1 MLVHNLSQP
10 LPAFRNAV
18 VTIGTFDGV
27 HRGHR
32 LILDRMRAVAAEVD
46 GETVIVTF
54 DPHPRNIVGMR
65 SDPQPLLTT
74 MSERIG
80 LLADIGIDHLVI
92 VPFTPAFAA
101 MDPRDYVR
109 DFLVARFHPHTLII
123 GYDHRF
129 GRKREGDYHLLE
141 SLSITYGYQVRE
153 LDAKILRDAAI
164 SSTRIREALIEGRPE
179 EASEQLGYPYFFS
192 GLVRHGDKR
201 GRTIGFPTAN
211 LKPDDPAKLLPADGV
226 YAVRITLSDADGEAY
241 TKTGMMNI
249 GLRPTV
255 DGKRHLAEVHIF
267 DFNADIYGRVL
278 TVQVLARIREER
290 RFSGLEALQ
299 AQLSEDRSSA
309 MLLADKHTLNSK

>member
-1 MLVHNLSQP
+1 MQVHSLSQP

-32 LILDRMRAVAAEVD
+32 LILDRMRSVAEEVG
-46 GETVIVTF
+46 GETVIITF

-74 MSERIG
+74 MPERIN
-80 LLADIGIDHLVI
+80 LLAKIGIDHLVI

-101 MDPRDYVR
+101 MDPRDYVK
-109 DFLVARFHPHTLII
+109 DFLVARFQPHTLII

-141 SLSITYGYQVRE
+141 SLSETFGFQVRE

-164 SSTRIREALIEGRPE
+164 SSTRIREALMEGCPE
-179 EASEQLGYPYFFS
+179 EAAEQLGYPYFFS

-226 YAVRITLSDADGEAY
+226 YAVRVSLSEADGDAY

-255 DGKRHLAEVHIF
+255 DGTRHLAEVNLF
-267 DFNADIYGRVL
+267 DFNEDIYGRVL
-278 TVQVLARIREER
+278 TVQVIARIREER
-290 RFSGLEALQ
+290 KFSGLDALQ
-299 AQLSEDRSSA
+299 AQLSDDREMA
-309 MLLADKHTLNSK
+309 MKLAGTHT

>member
-1 MLVHNLSQP
+1 MQVHSLSQP

-32 LILDRMRAVAAEVD
+32 LILDRMRSVAEEVG
-46 GETVIVTF
+46 GETVIITF

-74 MSERIG
+74 MPERIN
-80 LLADIGIDHLVI
+80 LLAKIGIDHLVI

-101 MDPRDYVR
+101 MDPRDYVQ

-129 GRKREGDYHLLE
+129 GRQREGDYHLLE
-141 SLSITYGYQVRE
+141 SLSETYGFQVRE
-153 LDAKILRDAAI
+153 LDAQILRDAAI
-164 SSTRIREALIEGRPE
+164 SSTRIREALMQGRPE
-179 EASEQLGYPYFFS
+179 EAAEQLGYPYFFS

-226 YAVRITLSDADGEAY
+226 YAVRISLSEADGDAY

-255 DGKRHLAEVHIF
+255 DGTRHLAEVNIF
-267 DFNADIYGRVL
+267 DFNEDIYGRVL
-278 TVQVLARIREER
+278 TVQVISRIREER
-290 RFSGLEALQ
+290 KFSGLEALQ
-299 AQLSEDRSSA
+299 SQLSNDRSTA
-309 MLLADKHTLNSK
+309 MLLTSTTT

>member
-1 MLVHNLSQP
+1 MQVHSLSQP

-32 LILDRMRAVAAEVD
+32 LILDRMRSVAEEVG
-46 GETVIVTF
+46 GETVIITF

-74 MSERIG
+74 MPERIN
-80 LLADIGIDHLVI
+80 LLAKIGIDHLVI

-101 MDPRDYVR
+101 MDPRDYVQ

-129 GRKREGDYHLLE
+129 GRQREGDYHLLE
-141 SLSITYGYQVRE
+141 SLSETYGFQVRE
-153 LDAKILRDAAI
+153 LDAQILRDAAI
-164 SSTRIREALIEGRPE
+164 SSTRIREALMQGRPE
-179 EASEQLGYPYFFS
+179 EATEQLGYPYFFS

-226 YAVRITLSDADGEAY
+226 YAVRISLSEADGDAY

-255 DGKRHLAEVHIF
+255 DGTRHLAEVNIF
-267 DFNADIYGRVL
+267 DFNEDIYGRVL
-278 TVQVLARIREER
+278 TVQVISRIREER
-290 RFSGLEALQ
+290 KFSGLEALQ
-299 AQLSEDRSSA
+299 AQLSNDRSTA
-309 MLLADKHTLNSK
+309 MLLTSTTT

>member
-1 MLVHNLSQP
+1 MQVHYLSQPLP

-32 LILDRMRAVAAEVD
+32 LILDRMRAVAEEVN

-74 MSERIG
+74 MSERIS
-80 LLADIGIDHLVI
+80 LLAGIGIDHLVI

-101 MDPRDYVR
+101 MNPRDYVR
-109 DFLVARFHPHTLII
+109 DFLVAKFQPHTLII

-129 GRKREGDYHLLE
+129 GSRRAGDYQLLE
-141 SLSITYGYQVRE
+141 SLADTYGYQVRE
-153 LDAKILRDAAI
+153 LDAQILRDAAI
-164 SSTRIREALIEGRPE
+164 SSTRIREALMQGRPE
-179 EASEQLGYPYFFS
+179 DATEQLGYPYFFS

-226 YAVRITLSDADGEAY
+226 YAVRISLSEADGDAY
-241 TKTGMMNI
+241 TKNGMMNI
-249 GLRPTV
+249 GSRPTV
-255 DGKRHLAEVHIF
+255 DGTRHLAEVNIF
-267 DFNADIYGRVL
+267 DFNEDIYGRVL
-278 TVQVLARIREER
+278 TVQVIARIREER
-290 RFSGLEALQ
+290 KFSGLDALQ
-299 AQLSEDRSSA
+299 AQLADDKTSA
-309 MLLADKHTLNSK
+309 TRLTQTAN

>member
-1 MLVHNLSQP
+1 MQVHSLSQP

-32 LILDRMRAVAAEVD
+32 LILDRMRSVAEEVG
-46 GETVIVTF
+46 GETVIITF

-74 MSERIG
+74 MPERIN
-80 LLADIGIDHLVI
+80 LLAKIGIDHLVI
-92 VPFTPAFAA
+92 VPFSPAFAA
-101 MDPRDYVR
+101 MDPRDYVQ

-129 GRKREGDYHLLE
+129 GRQREGDYHLLE
-141 SLSITYGYQVRE
+141 SLSETYGFQVRE
-153 LDAKILRDAAI
+153 LDAQILRDAAI
-164 SSTRIREALIEGRPE
+164 SSTRIREALTEGRPE
-179 EASEQLGYPYFFS
+179 EATEQLGYPYFFS

-226 YAVRITLSDADGEAY
+226 YAVRISLSEADGDAY

-255 DGKRHLAEVHIF
+255 DGTRHLAEVNIF
-267 DFNADIYGRVL
+267 DFNEDIYGRVL
-278 TVQVLARIREER
+278 TVQVISRIREER
-290 RFSGLEALQ
+290 KFSGLEALQ
-299 AQLSEDRSSA
+299 AQLSSDRSTA
-309 MLLADKHTLNSK
+309 MLLTSTNT

>member
-1 MLVHNLSQP
+1 MQVHSLSQP

-32 LILDRMRAVAAEVD
+32 LILDRMRSVAEEVG
-46 GETVIVTF
+46 GETVIITF

-74 MSERIG
+74 MPERIN
-80 LLADIGIDHLVI
+80 LLAKIGIDHLVI

-101 MDPRDYVR
+101 MDPRAYVQ

-129 GRKREGDYHLLE
+129 GRQREGDYHLLE
-141 SLSITYGYQVRE
+141 SLSETYGFQVRE
-153 LDAKILRDAAI
+153 LDAQILRDAAI
-164 SSTRIREALIEGRPE
+164 SSTRIREALVQGRPE
-179 EASEQLGYPYFFS
+179 EATEQLGYPYFFS

-226 YAVRITLSDADGEAY
+226 YAVRVSLSESDGDAY

-255 DGKRHLAEVHIF
+255 DGTRHLAEVNIF
-267 DFNADIYGRVL
+267 DFNEDIYGRVL
-278 TVQVLARIREER
+278 TVQVISRIREER
-290 RFSGLEALQ
+290 KFSGLEALQ
-299 AQLSEDRSSA
+299 AQLSSDRSTA
-309 MLLADKHTLNSK
+309 MLLTSTNT

>member
-1 MLVHNLSQP
+1 MQVHNLSQP

-32 LILDRMRAVAAEVD
+32 LILDRMRAVAEEVN

-74 MSERIG
+74 MLERIS
-80 LLADIGIDHLVI
+80 LLSAIGIDHLVI

-101 MDPRDYVR
+101 MDPQDYVR

-129 GRKREGDYHLLE
+129 GRKREGDYQLLE
-141 SLSITYGYQVRE
+141 SLSDTFGYQVRE
-153 LDAKILRDAAI
+153 LDAQILRDAAI
-164 SSTRIREALIEGRPE
+164 SSTRIREALQLGRPE
-179 EASEQLGYPYFFS
+179 EATEQLGYPYFFS

-226 YAVRITLSDADGEAY
+226 YAVRITLSEADGEAY

-255 DGKRHLAEVHIF
+255 DGTRHLAEVNIF
-267 DFNADIYGRVL
+267 DFNEDIYGRVL
-278 TVQVLARIREER
+278 TVQVIARIRDER
-290 RFSGLEALQ
+290 KFSSLDALQ
-299 AQLSEDRSSA
+299 AQIAEDKSSA
-309 MLLADKHTLNSK
+309 IRLTGTTT

>member
-1 MLVHNLSQP
+1 MQVHSLSQP

-32 LILDRMRAVAAEVD
+32 LILDRMRSVAEEVG
-46 GETVIVTF
+46 GETVIITF

-74 MSERIG
+74 MPERIN
-80 LLADIGIDHLVI
+80 LLAKIGIDHLVI

-101 MDPRDYVR
+101 MDPRDYVK

-129 GRKREGDYHLLE
+129 GRQREGDYHLLE
-141 SLSITYGYQVRE
+141 SLSETYGFQVRE
-153 LDAKILRDAAI
+153 LDAQILRDAAI
-164 SSTRIREALIEGRPE
+164 SSTRIREALTEGRPE
-179 EASEQLGYPYFFS
+179 EATEQLGYPYFFS

-226 YAVRITLSDADGEAY
+226 YAVRISLSEADGDAY

-255 DGKRHLAEVHIF
+255 DGTRHLAEVNIF

-278 TVQVLARIREER
+278 TVQVISRIREER
-290 RFSGLEALQ
+290 KFSGLEALQ
-299 AQLSEDRSSA
+299 AQLSSDRSTA
-309 MLLADKHTLNSK
+309 MLLTSTNT

>member
-1 MLVHNLSQP
+1 
-10 LPAFRNAV
+10 
-18 VTIGTFDGV
+18 
-27 HRGHR
+27 
-32 LILDRMRAVAAEVD
+32 
-46 GETVIVTF
+46 VIITF

-74 MSERIG
+74 MPERIN
-80 LLADIGIDHLVI
+80 LLAKIGIDHLVI

-101 MDPRDYVR
+101 MDPRDYVK

-129 GRKREGDYHLLE
+129 GRQREGDYHLLE
-141 SLSITYGYQVRE
+141 SLSETYGFQVRE
-153 LDAKILRDAAI
+153 LDAQILRDAAI
-164 SSTRIREALIEGRPE
+164 SSTRIREALMQGRPE
-179 EASEQLGYPYFFS
+179 EATEQLGYPYFFS

-226 YAVRITLSDADGEAY
+226 YAVRISLSEADGDAY

-255 DGKRHLAEVHIF
+255 DGTRHLAEVNIF
-267 DFNADIYGRVL
+267 DFNEDIYGRVL
-278 TVQVLARIREER
+278 TVQVISRIREER
-290 RFSGLEALQ
+290 KFSGLEALQ
-299 AQLSEDRSSA
+299 AQLSSDRSTA
-309 MLLADKHTLNSK
+309 MLLTSTNT

>member
-1 MLVHNLSQP
+1 MQVHSLSQP

-32 LILDRMRAVAAEVD
+32 LILDRMRSVAEEVG
-46 GETVIVTF
+46 GETVIITF

-74 MSERIG
+74 MPERIN
-80 LLADIGIDHLVI
+80 LLAKIGIDHLVI

-101 MDPRDYVR
+101 MDPRDYVQ

-129 GRKREGDYHLLE
+129 GRQREGDYHLLE
-141 SLSITYGYQVRE
+141 SLSETYGFQVRE
-153 LDAKILRDAAI
+153 LDAQILRDAAI
-164 SSTRIREALIEGRPE
+164 SSTRIREALMQGRPE
-179 EASEQLGYPYFFS
+179 EATEQLGYPYFFS

-226 YAVRITLSDADGEAY
+226 YAVRISLSEADGDAY

-255 DGKRHLAEVHIF
+255 DGTRHLAEVNIF
-267 DFNADIYGRVL
+267 DFNEDIYGRVL
-278 TVQVLARIREER
+278 TVQVISRIREER
-290 RFSGLEALQ
+290 KFSGLEALQ
-299 AQLSEDRSSA
+299 SQLSNDRSTA
-309 MLLADKHTLNSK
+309 MLLTSTTT

>member
-1 MLVHNLSQP
+1 MQVHSLSQP

-32 LILDRMRAVAAEVD
+32 LILDRMRSVAEEVG
-46 GETVIVTF
+46 GETVIITF

-74 MSERIG
+74 MPERIN
-80 LLADIGIDHLVI
+80 LLAEIGIDHLVI

-101 MDPRDYVR
+101 MDPRDYVQ

-129 GRKREGDYHLLE
+129 GRQREGDYHLLE
-141 SLSITYGYQVRE
+141 SLSETYGFQVRE
-153 LDAKILRDAAI
+153 LDAQILRDAAI
-164 SSTRIREALIEGRPE
+164 SSTRIREALMQGRPE
-179 EASEQLGYPYFFS
+179 EATEQLGYPYFFS

-226 YAVRITLSDADGEAY
+226 YAVRISLSEADGDAY

-255 DGKRHLAEVHIF
+255 DGTRHLAEVNIF
-267 DFNADIYGRVL
+267 DFNEDIYGRVL
-278 TVQVLARIREER
+278 TVQVISRIREER
-290 RFSGLEALQ
+290 KFSGLEALQ
-299 AQLSEDRSSA
+299 SQLSNDRSTA
-309 MLLADKHTLNSK
+309 MLLTSTTT

>member
-1 MLVHNLSQP
+1 MQVHSLSQP

-32 LILDRMRAVAAEVD
+32 LILDRMRSVAEEVG
-46 GETVIVTF
+46 GETVIITF

-74 MSERIG
+74 MPERIN
-80 LLADIGIDHLVI
+80 LLAKIGIDHLVI

-101 MDPRDYVR
+101 MDPRAYVQ

-129 GRKREGDYHLLE
+129 GRQREGDYHLLE
-141 SLSITYGYQVRE
+141 SLSETYGFQVRE
-153 LDAKILRDAAI
+153 LDAQILRDAAI
-164 SSTRIREALIEGRPE
+164 SSTRIREALMQGRPE
-179 EASEQLGYPYFFS
+179 EATEQLGYPYFFS

-226 YAVRITLSDADGEAY
+226 YAVRVSLSEADGDAY

-255 DGKRHLAEVHIF
+255 DGTRHLAEVNIF
-267 DFNADIYGRVL
+267 DFNEDIYGRVL
-278 TVQVLARIREER
+278 TVQVISRIREER
-290 RFSGLEALQ
+290 KFSGLEALQ
-299 AQLSEDRSSA
+299 AQLSSDRSTA
-309 MLLADKHTLNSK
+309 MLLTSTNT

>member
-1 MLVHNLSQP
+1 MQVHSLSQP

-32 LILDRMRAVAAEVD
+32 LILDGMRSVAEEVG
-46 GETVIVTF
+46 GETVIITF

-74 MSERIG
+74 MPERIN
-80 LLADIGIDHLVI
+80 LLAKIGIDHLVI

-101 MDPRDYVR
+101 MDPRDYVK
-109 DFLVARFHPHTLII
+109 DFLVARFQPHTLII

-141 SLSITYGYQVRE
+141 SLSETFGFQVRE

-164 SSTRIREALIEGRPE
+164 SSTRIREALMEGCPE
-179 EASEQLGYPYFFS
+179 EAAEQLGYPYFFS

-226 YAVRITLSDADGEAY
+226 YAVRVSLSEADGDAY

-255 DGKRHLAEVHIF
+255 DGTRHLAEVNLF
-267 DFNADIYGRVL
+267 DFNEDIYGRVL
-278 TVQVLARIREER
+278 TVQVIARIREER
-290 RFSGLEALQ
+290 KFSGLDALQ
-299 AQLSEDRSSA
+299 AQLSDDREMA
-309 MLLADKHTLNSK
+309 MKLAGTHT

>member
-1 MLVHNLSQP
+1 MQVHSLSQP

-32 LILDRMRAVAAEVD
+32 LILDRMRSVAEEVG
-46 GETVIVTF
+46 GETVIITF

-74 MSERIG
+74 MPERIN
-80 LLADIGIDHLVI
+80 LLAKIGIDHLVI

-101 MDPRDYVR
+101 MDPRDYVK

-129 GRKREGDYHLLE
+129 GRQREGDYHLLE
-141 SLSITYGYQVRE
+141 SLSETYGFQVRE
-153 LDAKILRDAAI
+153 LDAQILRDAAI
-164 SSTRIREALIEGRPE
+164 SSTRIREALMQGRPE
-179 EASEQLGYPYFFS
+179 EATELLGYPYFFS

-226 YAVRITLSDADGEAY
+226 YAVRISLSEADGDAY

-255 DGKRHLAEVHIF
+255 DGTRHLAEVNIF
-267 DFNADIYGRVL
+267 DFNEDIYGRVL
-278 TVQVLARIREER
+278 TVQVISRIREER
-290 RFSGLEALQ
+290 KFSGLEALQ
-299 AQLSEDRSSA
+299 AQLSNDRSTA
-309 MLLADKHTLNSK
+309 MLLTSTTT

>member
-1 MLVHNLSQP
+1 MQVHSLSQP

-32 LILDRMRAVAAEVD
+32 LILDRMRSVAKEVG
-46 GETVIVTF
+46 GETVIITF

-74 MSERIG
+74 MPERIN
-80 LLADIGIDHLVI
+80 LLAKIGIDHLVI

-101 MDPRDYVR
+101 MDPRDYVK

-129 GRKREGDYHLLE
+129 GRQREGDYHLLE
-141 SLSITYGYQVRE
+141 SLSETYGFQVRE
-153 LDAKILRDAAI
+153 LDAQILRDAAI
-164 SSTRIREALIEGRPE
+164 SSTRIREALTEGRPE
-179 EASEQLGYPYFFS
+179 EATEQLGYPYFFS

-226 YAVRITLSDADGEAY
+226 YAVRISLSEADGDAY

-255 DGKRHLAEVHIF
+255 DGTRHLAEVNIF
-267 DFNADIYGRVL
+267 DFNEDIYGRVL
-278 TVQVLARIREER
+278 TVQVISRIREER
-290 RFSGLEALQ
+290 KFSGLEALQ
-299 AQLSEDRSSA
+299 AQLSNDRSTA
-309 MLLADKHTLNSK
+309 MLLTSTTT

>member
-1 MLVHNLSQP
+1 MQVHSLSQP

-32 LILDRMRAVAAEVD
+32 LILERMRAVAEEVC

-74 MSERIG
+74 MTERIG
-80 LLADIGIDHLVI
+80 LLAEIGIDHLVI

-101 MDPRDYVR
+101 MGPRDYVK
-109 DFLVARFHPHTLII
+109 DFLVARFRPHTLII

-141 SLSITYGYQVRE
+141 SLSGTYGFRVRE

-164 SSTRIREALIEGRPE
+164 SSTRIREALMQGRPE
-179 EASEQLGYPYFFS
+179 EAAEQLGYPYFFS

-226 YAVRITLSDADGEAY
+226 YAVQVSLSEVDGDAY

-255 DGKRHLAEVHIF
+255 DGTRHLAEVNVF
-267 DFNADIYGRVL
+267 DFNVDIYGRVL
-278 TVQVLARIREER
+278 TVRVIARIREER
-290 RFSGLEALQ
+290 RFSGLDALKT
-299 AQLSEDRSSA
+299 QLSEDREMA
-309 MLLADKHTLNSK
+309 MKLTDTHT

>member
-1 MLVHNLSQP
+1 MQVHSLSQP

-32 LILDRMRAVAAEVD
+32 LILDRMRSVAEEVG
-46 GETVIVTF
+46 GETVIITF

-74 MSERIG
+74 MPERIN
-80 LLADIGIDHLVI
+80 LLAKIGIDHLVI

-101 MDPRDYVR
+101 MDPRDYVQ

-129 GRKREGDYHLLE
+129 GRQREGDYHLLE
-141 SLSITYGYQVRE
+141 SLSETYGFQVRE
-153 LDAKILRDAAI
+153 LDAQILRDAAI
-164 SSTRIREALIEGRPE
+164 SSTRIREALTEGRPE
-179 EASEQLGYPYFFS
+179 EATEQLGYPYFFS

-226 YAVRITLSDADGEAY
+226 YAVRISLSEADGDAY

-255 DGKRHLAEVHIF
+255 DGTRHLAEVNIF
-267 DFNADIYGRVL
+267 DFNEDIYGRVL
-278 TVQVLARIREER
+278 TVQVISRIREER
-290 RFSGLEALQ
+290 KFSGLEALQ
-299 AQLSEDRSSA
+299 AQLSNDRSTA
-309 MLLADKHTLNSK
+309 MLLTSTTT

>member
-1 MLVHNLSQP
+1 MQVHSLSQP

-32 LILDRMRAVAAEVD
+32 LILDRMRSVAEEVG
-46 GETVIVTF
+46 GETVIITF

-74 MSERIG
+74 MPERIN
-80 LLADIGIDHLVI
+80 LLAEIGIDHLVI

-101 MDPRDYVR
+101 MDPRDYVQ

-129 GRKREGDYHLLE
+129 GRQREGDYHLLE
-141 SLSITYGYQVRE
+141 SLSETYSFQVRE
-153 LDAKILRDAAI
+153 LDAQILRDAAI
-164 SSTRIREALIEGRPE
+164 SSTRIREALMQGRPE
-179 EASEQLGYPYFFS
+179 EATEQLGYPYFFS

-226 YAVRITLSDADGEAY
+226 YAVRVSLSEADGDAY

-255 DGKRHLAEVHIF
+255 DGTRHLAEVNIF
-267 DFNADIYGRVL
+267 DFNEDIYGRVL
-278 TVQVLARIREER
+278 TVQVISRIREER
-290 RFSGLEALQ
+290 KFSGLEALQ
-299 AQLSEDRSSA
+299 AQLSSDRSTA
-309 MLLADKHTLNSK
+309 MLLTSTNT

>member
-1 MLVHNLSQP
+1 MQVHSLSQP

-32 LILDRMRAVAAEVD
+32 LILDRMRSVAEEVG
-46 GETVIVTF
+46 GETVIITF

-74 MSERIG
+74 MPERIN
-80 LLADIGIDHLVI
+80 LLAKIGIDHLVI

-101 MDPRDYVR
+101 MDPRDYVQ

-129 GRKREGDYHLLE
+129 GRQREGDYHLLE
-141 SLSITYGYQVRE
+141 SLSETYGFQVRE
-153 LDAKILRDAAI
+153 LDAQILRDAAI
-164 SSTRIREALIEGRPE
+164 SSTRIREALTEGRPE
-179 EASEQLGYPYFFS
+179 EATEQLGYPYFFS

-226 YAVRITLSDADGEAY
+226 YAVRISLSEADGDAY

-255 DGKRHLAEVHIF
+255 DGTRHLAEVNIF
-267 DFNADIYGRVL
+267 DFNEDIYGRVL
-278 TVQVLARIREER
+278 TVQVISRIREER
-290 RFSGLEALQ
+290 KFSGLEALQ
-299 AQLSEDRSSA
+299 AQLSSDRSTA
-309 MLLADKHTLNSK
+309 MLLTSTNT

>member
-1 MLVHNLSQP
+1 MQVHSLSQP

-32 LILDRMRAVAAEVD
+32 LILDRMRSVAEEVG
-46 GETVIVTF
+46 GETVIITF

-74 MSERIG
+74 MPERIN
-80 LLADIGIDHLVI
+80 LLAKIGIDHLVI

-101 MDPRDYVR
+101 MDPRDYVK

-129 GRKREGDYHLLE
+129 GRQREGDYHLLE
-141 SLSITYGYQVRE
+141 SLSETYGFQVRE
-153 LDAKILRDAAI
+153 LDAQILRDAAI
-164 SSTRIREALIEGRPE
+164 SSTRIREALMQGRPE
-179 EASEQLGYPYFFS
+179 EATEQLGYPYFFS

-226 YAVRITLSDADGEAY
+226 YAVRISLSEADGDAY

-255 DGKRHLAEVHIF
+255 DGTRHLAEVNIF
-267 DFNADIYGRVL
+267 DFNEDIYGRVL
-278 TVQVLARIREER
+278 TVQVISRIREER
-290 RFSGLEALQ
+290 KFSGLEALQ
-299 AQLSEDRSSA
+299 SQLSNDRSTA
-309 MLLADKHTLNSK
+309 MLLTSTTT

>member
-1 MLVHNLSQP
+1 MQVHSLSQP

-32 LILDRMRAVAAEVD
+32 LILERMRAVAEEVG

-74 MSERIG
+74 MPERIG
-80 LLADIGIDHLVI
+80 LLAEIGIDHLVI

-101 MDPRDYVR
+101 MDPRDYVK
-109 DFLVARFHPHTLII
+109 DFLVARFRPHTLII

-141 SLSITYGYQVRE
+141 SLSGTYGFQVRE

-164 SSTRIREALIEGRPE
+164 SSTRIREALMQGRPE
-179 EASEQLGYPYFFS
+179 EAAEQLGYPYFFS

-226 YAVRITLSDADGEAY
+226 YAVQVSLSEADGDAY

-255 DGKRHLAEVHIF
+255 DGTRHLAEVNLF

-278 TVQVLARIREER
+278 TVRVVARIREER

-299 AQLSEDRSSA
+299 SQLSADREMA
-309 MLLADKHTLNSK
+309 MKLTGTPT

>member
-1 MLVHNLSQP
+1 MQVHSLSQP

-32 LILDRMRAVAAEVD
+32 LILDRMRSVAEEVG
-46 GETVIVTF
+46 GETVIITF

-74 MSERIG
+74 MPERIN
-80 LLADIGIDHLVI
+80 LLAKIGIDHLVI

-101 MDPRDYVR
+101 MDPRDYVQ

-129 GRKREGDYHLLE
+129 GRQREGDYHLLE
-141 SLSITYGYQVRE
+141 SLSETYGFQVRE
-153 LDAKILRDAAI
+153 LDAQILRDAAI
-164 SSTRIREALIEGRPE
+164 SSTRIREALTEGRPE
-179 EASEQLGYPYFFS
+179 EATEQLGYPYFFS

-226 YAVRITLSDADGEAY
+226 YAVRISLSEADGDAY

-255 DGKRHLAEVHIF
+255 DGTRHLAEVNIF
-267 DFNADIYGRVL
+267 DFNEDIYGRVL
-278 TVQVLARIREER
+278 TVQVISRIREER
-290 RFSGLEALQ
+290 KFSGLEALQ
-299 AQLSEDRSSA
+299 AQLSNDRSTA
-309 MLLADKHTLNSK
+309 MLLTSTNT

>member
-1 MLVHNLSQP
+1 MQVHSLSQP

-32 LILDRMRAVAAEVD
+32 LILDRMRAVAEEVG
-46 GETVIVTF
+46 GETVIITF

-74 MSERIG
+74 MPERIG
-80 LLADIGIDHLVI
+80 LLAAIGIDHLVI

-109 DFLVARFHPHTLII
+109 DFLVARFHPNTLII

-141 SLSITYGYQVRE
+141 SLSGTYGFQVRE

-164 SSTRIREALIEGRPE
+164 SSTRIREALMQGRPD
-179 EASEQLGYPYFFS
+179 EAAEQLGYAYFFS

-226 YAVRITLSDADGEAY
+226 YAVRIFLSEADGHAY

-255 DGKRHLAEVHIF
+255 DGKRHLAEVNIF
-267 DFNADIYGRVL
+267 DFNEDIYGRVL
-278 TVQVLARIREER
+278 TVHVVARIREER
-290 RFSGLEALQ
+290 KFSGLEALQ
-299 AQLSEDRSSA
+299 TQLSDDREMA
-309 MLLADKHTLNSK
+309 LKLTATHT

>member
-1 MLVHNLSQP
+1 MQVHSLSQP

-32 LILDRMRAVAAEVD
+32 LILDRMRSVAEEVG
-46 GETVIVTF
+46 GETVIITF

-74 MSERIG
+74 MPERIN
-80 LLADIGIDHLVI
+80 LLAEIGIDHLVI

-101 MDPRDYVR
+101 MDPRDYVQ

-129 GRKREGDYHLLE
+129 GRQREGDYHLLE
-141 SLSITYGYQVRE
+141 SLSETYGFQVRE
-153 LDAKILRDAAI
+153 LDAQILRDAAI
-164 SSTRIREALIEGRPE
+164 SSTRIREALMQGRPE
-179 EASEQLGYPYFFS
+179 EATEQLGYPYFFS

-226 YAVRITLSDADGEAY
+226 YAVRVSLSEADGDAY

-255 DGKRHLAEVHIF
+255 DGTRHLAEVNIF
-267 DFNADIYGRVL
+267 DFNEDIYGRVL
-278 TVQVLARIREER
+278 TVQVISRIREER
-290 RFSGLEALQ
+290 NFSGLEALQ
-299 AQLSEDRSSA
+299 AQLSSDRSTA
-309 MLLADKHTLNSK
+309 MLLTSTTT

>member
-1 MLVHNLSQP
+1 MQVHSLSQP

-32 LILDRMRAVAAEVD
+32 LILDRMRSVAEEVG
-46 GETVIVTF
+46 GETVIITF

-74 MSERIG
+74 MPERIN
-80 LLADIGIDHLVI
+80 LLAKIGIDHLVI

-101 MDPRDYVR
+101 MDPRDYVK

-129 GRKREGDYHLLE
+129 GRQREGDYHLLE
-141 SLSITYGYQVRE
+141 SLSETYGFQVRE
-153 LDAKILRDAAI
+153 LDAQILRDAAI
-164 SSTRIREALIEGRPE
+164 SSTRIREALMQGRPE
-179 EASEQLGYPYFFS
+179 EATEQLGYPYFFS

-226 YAVRITLSDADGEAY
+226 YAVRISLSEADGDAY

-255 DGKRHLAEVHIF
+255 DGTRHLAEVNIF
-267 DFNADIYGRVL
+267 DFNEDIYGRVL
-278 TVQVLARIREER
+278 TVQVISRIREER
-290 RFSGLEALQ
+290 KFSGLEALQ
-299 AQLSEDRSSA
+299 AQLSNDRSTA
-309 MLLADKHTLNSK
+309 MLLTSTTT

>member
-1 MLVHNLSQP
+1 MQVHSLSQP
-10 LPAFRNAV
+10 LPVFRNAV

-32 LILDRMRAVAAEVD
+32 LILDRMKAVADEVG

-80 LLADIGIDHLVI
+80 LLAEIGIDHLVI

-101 MDPRDYVR
+101 MDPRDYVK
-109 DFLVARFHPHTLII
+109 DFLVARFRPHTLII

-141 SLSITYGYQVRE
+141 SLAGIYGFQVRE

-164 SSTRIREALIEGRPE
+164 SSTRIREALMQGRPE
-179 EASEQLGYPYFFS
+179 EAAEQLGYPYFFS

-211 LKPDDPAKLLPADGV
+211 LNPDDPAKLLPADGV
-226 YAVRITLSDADGEAY
+226 YAVRVSLSEADGDAY

-255 DGKRHLAEVHIF
+255 DGTRHLAEVNVF
-267 DFNADIYGRVL
+267 DFNANIYGRVL
-278 TVQVLARIREER
+278 TVQVIARIREER
-290 RFSGLEALQ
+290 KFPGLEALQ
-299 AQLSEDRSSA
+299 AQLSDDREMA
-309 MLLADKHTLNSK
+309 IRLTVTHT

>member
-1 MLVHNLSQP
+1 MQVHSLSQP

-32 LILDRMRAVAAEVD
+32 LILDRMRSVAEEVG
-46 GETVIVTF
+46 GETVIITF

-74 MSERIG
+74 MPERIN
-80 LLADIGIDHLVI
+80 LLAKIGIDHLVI

-101 MDPRDYVR
+101 MDPRDYVK

-129 GRKREGDYHLLE
+129 GRQREGDYHLLE
-141 SLSITYGYQVRE
+141 SLSETYGFQVRE
-153 LDAKILRDAAI
+153 LDAQILRDAAI
-164 SSTRIREALIEGRPE
+164 SSTRIREALTEGRPE
-179 EASEQLGYPYFFS
+179 EATEQLGYPYFFS

-226 YAVRITLSDADGEAY
+226 YAVRISLSEADGDAY

-255 DGKRHLAEVHIF
+255 DGTRHLAEVNIF
-267 DFNADIYGRVL
+267 DFNEDIYGRVL
-278 TVQVLARIREER
+278 TVQVISRIREER
-290 RFSGLEALQ
+290 KFSGLEALQ
-299 AQLSEDRSSA
+299 AQLSNDRSTA
-309 MLLADKHTLNSK
+309 MLLTSTTT

>member
-1 MLVHNLSQP
+1 MQVHSLSQP

-32 LILDRMRAVAAEVD
+32 LILDRMRSVAEEVG
-46 GETVIVTF
+46 GETVIITF

-74 MSERIG
+74 MPERIN
-80 LLADIGIDHLVI
+80 LLAKIGIDHLVI

-101 MDPRDYVR
+101 MDPRAYVQ

-129 GRKREGDYHLLE
+129 GRQREGDYHLLQ
-141 SLSITYGYQVRE
+141 SLSETYGFQVRE
-153 LDAKILRDAAI
+153 LDAQILRDAAI
-164 SSTRIREALIEGRPE
+164 SSTRIREALMQGRPE
-179 EASEQLGYPYFFS
+179 EATEQLGYPYFFS

-226 YAVRITLSDADGEAY
+226 YAVRVSLSESDGDAY

-255 DGKRHLAEVHIF
+255 DGTRHLAEVNIF
-267 DFNADIYGRVL
+267 DFNEDIYGRVL
-278 TVQVLARIREER
+278 TVQVISRIREER
-290 RFSGLEALQ
+290 KFSGLEALQ
-299 AQLSEDRSSA
+299 AQLSSDRSTA
-309 MLLADKHTLNSK
+309 LLLTSTNT